1 MIRLSIDEVTMSGL
15 AGSNVRDGIVE
26 AFDWFYTG
34 NGRDAEK
41 LTLRHINGVK
51 VTFEREEK

>member
-1 MIRLSIDEVTMSGL
+1 MNRLMIEEVTMSL
-15 AGSNVRDGIVE
+15 YAGANALDAVGE
-26 AFDWFYTG
+26 AFEWFYTG
-34 NGRDAEK
+34 NGKDSGK

>member
-1 MIRLSIDEVTMSGL
+1 MSL
-15 AGSNVRDGIVE
+15 YAGANALDAVGE
-26 AFDWFYTG
+26 AFEWFYTG
-34 NGRDAEK
+34 NGKDSGK